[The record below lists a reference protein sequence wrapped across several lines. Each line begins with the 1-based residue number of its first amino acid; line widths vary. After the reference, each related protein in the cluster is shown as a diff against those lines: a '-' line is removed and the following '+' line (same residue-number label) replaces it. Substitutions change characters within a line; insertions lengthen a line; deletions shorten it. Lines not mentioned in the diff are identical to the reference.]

1 MAHVTPR
8 SRDRGPRRRRSLVFL
23 FAAAVAVGAVV
34 AVVLPTAGS
43 DAAEQAEPAAQVV
56 ASVAVASDA
65 ANPVPVTAADRKK
78 AAVAAAKLKIG
89 YAPPSARWSGPKKSS
104 GENAVP
110 ATPTVKAKNVP
121 AYPPD
126 GRSGRRV
133 VYSKAYMHVWI
144 VDDLDRVVRHYPVI
158 GRWDRP
164 AKGVYKVYSKSLATM
179 NASSRVT
186 FFYMV
191 RFAWGKEDS
200 GTAIGFHNIPRRYVD
215 KPVWDI
221 KAGTPVS
228 KQTDLGLPIANGG
241 CIRAAD
247 DNARFLYYWIKK
259 GDTVVV
265 LPTAV

>member
-1 MAHVTPR
+1 MAHVTSS
-8 SRDRGPRRRRSLVFL
+8 SRNRGPRRRRSLVL
-23 FAAAVAVGAVV
+23 LLGAAAAVGAVV
-34 AVVLPTAGS
+34 AVVLPMAGS
-43 DAAEQAEPAAQVV
+43 DAAEQAEPAAQQV
-56 ASVAVASDA
+56 APVAAASDA
-65 ANPVPVTAADRKK
+65 ASPVPITSAERKK
-78 AAVAAAKLKIG
+78 AAAKLKIG
-89 YAPPSARWSGPKKSS
+89 YAPPSARLTKPKKET
-104 GENAVP
+104 GQNAIP
-110 ATPTVKAKNVP
+110 ATPTVKAKNIP

-133 VYSKAYMHVWI
+133 VYSKALMHVWI

-200 GTAIGFHNIPRRYVD
+200 GTAIGFHNIPRRYED
-215 KPVWDI
+215 KPIWDI
-221 KAGTPVS
+221 KEGTPVS

-241 CIRAAD
+241 CVRAAD
-247 DNARFLYYWIKK
+247 DNARFLYYWVKK

-265 LPTAV
+265 LPTSI